1 MPEVVVSGRGR
12 AREYVTSG
20 PPFREH
26 GGDSFPF
33 IARPAAFQTDQSEG
47 CYGSNW
53 PMAGRGRGKF
63 KSRRERA
70 GAVAAAA
77 CSQAGS
83 GGGRTAAGV
92 RSPRRRCPA
101 PGAGAGGGASLRQRE
116 AGCGA
121 AGVCQKGLGSVS
133 GRVGPPGGS
142 LRSLLGLRGHR
153 PLPGVGLARP
163 RAGCVF
169 RLSCGRKETRPYA
182 VGHLGAGR
190 GAGAYLCYQCSCYC
204 VVLAAAPQQVPPGG
218 IPGAR
223 SRCSIKRGRGGTGW
237 GACAIQVYDRVKVV
251 FKVRVLSMGAKV
263 SLAPKNNG
271 SYNVCGWR
279 CYKMMCVC

>member
-1 MPEVVVSGRGR
+1 MARTGQWQGEGAGNLNPAGSGQGQWQR
-12 AREYVTSG
+12 AR
-20 PPFREH
+20 R
-26 GGDSFPF
+26 
-33 IARPAAFQTDQSEG
+33 
-47 CYGSNW
+47 
-53 PMAGRGRGKF
+53 RG
-63 KSRRERA
+63 
-70 GAVAAAA
+70 AAAA
-77 CSQAGS
+77 GRRLVCGAC
-83 GGGRTAAGV
+83 GGGAR
-92 RSPRRRCPA
+92 PRGQAR
-101 PGAGAGGGASLRQRE
+101 GGGWGASLRQRE

-251 FKVRVLSMGAKV
+251 FKVRVLSMGTKV

-279 CYKMMCVC
+279 CYKMMCVLTAFVLMLELAVTPKHLKRQLLCY

>member
-1 MPEVVVSGRGR
+1 MLAGGERRRQDGGWCAEPAAEVPGPGGRRRRRRG
-12 AREYVTSG
+12 G
-20 PPFREH
+20 
-26 GGDSFPF
+26 GGD
-33 IARPAAFQTDQSEG
+33 
-47 CYGSNW
+47 
-53 PMAGRGRGKF
+53 RGRGA
-63 KSRRERA
+63 SER
-70 GAVAAAA
+70 
-77 CSQAGS
+77 
-83 GGGRTAAGV
+83 
-92 RSPRRRCPA
+92 
-101 PGAGAGGGASLRQRE
+101 ASLRQRE

-153 PLPGVGLARP
+153 PLPGVALARP

-169 RLSCGRKETRPYA
+169 RLSCGRNETCPYA
-182 VGHLGAGR
+182 VGHPGAGR

-204 VVLAAAPQQVPPGG
+204 VVLAAAPQQVPPRD

-251 FKVRVLSMGAKV
+251 CCLWEQRSVLLLKTMALIMFVAGGVIK
-263 SLAPKNNG
+263 
-271 SYNVCGWR
+271 
-279 CYKMMCVC
+279 